1 MKCPKCGGKHQVL
14 RSYSV
19 DAIGTTQDR
28 HCDDCGYRSTT
39 VVMELR
45 EHMSAYK
52 ARELLKAQHLQLVR
66 TYANE
71 AETEG

>member
-19 DAIGTTQDR
+19 DSVGTTQDR
-28 HCDDCGYRSTT
+28 HCDKCGYRSTT
-39 VVMELR
+39 IVMELR

-52 ARELLKAQHLQLVR
+52 ARELLQEQHLQLVR
-66 TYANE
+66 TYTKE
-71 AETEG
+71 AETDG